1 MTRKPAKRFITMAVK
16 VRQWSLM
23 HLVLYIHIQQIQEH
37 YNVRSWNHMQPEKR
51 PPQPASQERNK
62 RIDMTNNM
70 GSCKELPRREEIWAP
85 NVYLTNMKDSYYRK
99 VQKQLRMAIWIRM
112 CTFQYQV
119 ETTKVQ
125 MELDID
131 QMSVQEP

>member
-1 MTRKPAKRFITMAVK
+1 
-16 VRQWSLM
+16 
-23 HLVLYIHIQQIQEH
+23 
-37 YNVRSWNHMQPEKR
+37 
-51 PPQPASQERNK
+51 
-62 RIDMTNNM
+62 MTNNM
-70 GSCKELPRREEIWAP
+70 GWCKELPRREEIWAP

-112 CTFQYQV
+112 CTFKYQV

-125 MELDID
+125 TELDID